1 MKEKFLEAGG
11 GGWWPERSRGR
22 PGAPPPPAAHLP
34 GPLSAALAAQ
44 PRRLPGEQAL
54 LTDAV
59 FLFLFFYS
67 LPDRSL
73 ETLSATFNRLSGLSA
88 EE

>member
-1 MKEKFLEAGG
+1 MKEKFLEG

-59 FLFLFFYS
+59 LLLLLFFLNS

-73 ETLSATFNRLSGLSA
+73 ETRSATFNRLSGLSA